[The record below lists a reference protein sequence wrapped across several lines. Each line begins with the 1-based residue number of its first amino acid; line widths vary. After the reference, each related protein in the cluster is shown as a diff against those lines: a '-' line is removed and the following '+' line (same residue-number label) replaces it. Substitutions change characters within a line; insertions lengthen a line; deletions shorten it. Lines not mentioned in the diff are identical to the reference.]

1 MRRSSHLARI
11 LLLALVLLS
20 ACNHKPKDA
29 PGTPGGGSPEDAMR
43 DSLDLLRDGK
53 FDMFWRHAL
62 PPADFAALRRAI
74 TNWYKTRYNVE
85 LDPESEAIV
94 TIGSKEGIA
103 HLVLATLGRGDTVI
117 VPNPSYPIHIYG
129 PIIAGADVRSP

>member
-1 MRRSSHLARI
+1 MRRLSHLAWI
-11 LLLALVLLS
+11 LLLAVVLLS

-62 PPADFAALRRAI
+62 PPADFADLRADWVKRNAPTEPLDADDRA
-74 TNWYKTRYNVE
+74 KF
-85 LDPESEAIV
+85 
-94 TIGSKEGIA
+94 
-103 HLVLATLGRGDTVI
+103 
-117 VPNPSYPIHIYG
+117 
-129 PIIAGADVRSP
+129 